1 MSLLYQPLS
10 RTLSQRDVSGCLT
23 PNNQTDE
30 SGGSKAAL
38 SLKMGST
45 SVKSNGSIL
54 SPPLSPYQRS
64 AALHEV
70 PAQTSSPEVFSASNK
85 NYLATSSPFKVEN
98 YKSYELTINPW
109 INLNANYKKRHL
121 RFLEQYHINSA
132 REMHSSYSATKM
144 AEKRATT
151 ANNRKRVLSS
161 DSDEDSNVERIR
173 TRRVAKETVST
184 VPDES
189 ATSASSRA
197 SSPSPKKKKPR
208 KETPYASSPLAIQ
221 QAALIDE
228 NIPDYSP
235 STELLVNNKCLKIE
249 WKGQPMNL
257 SEDPNLSKLHP
268 AEAMLA
274 SILRLPCNV
283 YLDSKRRFFFEKVS
297 RMRKGLQF
305 RRTDA
310 QKACRIDV
318 NKASRLF
325 AAYEKVG
332 WLEES
337 LFDKYL

>member
-1 MSLLYQPLS
+1 MSLLYHPMS
-10 RTLSQRDVSGCLT
+10 RTVSLRDVSGCLT
-23 PNNQTDE
+23 PNNQTEDA
-30 SGGSKAAL
+30 SGGSKGAL
-38 SLKMGST
+38 SLKVS
-45 SVKSNGSIL
+45 SVPVKSNDSIL

-70 PAQTSSPEVFSASNK
+70 HGHTSFPSPYVASNK

-121 RFLEQYHINSA
+121 RFLEQYQINSA
-132 REMHSSYSATKM
+132 REVHSSYSATKM
-144 AEKRATT
+144 AERRAAAST
-151 ANNRKRVLSS
+151 RKRVLTS

-173 TRRVAKETVST
+173 TRRVAKESPNAVSE
-184 VPDES
+184 DS
-189 ATSASSRA
+189 AAPVSRA
-197 SSPSPKKKKPR
+197 SSPSPKKKKAR

-235 STELLVNNKCLKIE
+235 SVDLLQNNKCLKIE

-268 AEAMLA
+268 AETLLA

-332 WLEES
+332 WLDES
-337 LFDKYL
+337 LFAKYL